1 MTGGSNDDYIPCS
14 ADGKKAWIFFP
25 RYQFWGSS
33 IPTMKAHVF
42 ETREFSNK
50 KKKQLWN
57 LFFGFLEPESGWVPW
72 WQNLI
77 LMLGYVLY
85 IAWMYKN
92 KYLLWKILG
101 GPAPDGSEPKQ
112 TKPIRAE
119 LVHSLETSVEMT
131 EKEAGKKKKDKD
143 RKKKNRTFF
152 GLVFPQVL

>member
-1 MTGGSNDDYIPCS
+1 
-14 ADGKKAWIFFP
+14 
-25 RYQFWGSS
+25 
-33 IPTMKAHVF
+33 
-42 ETREFSNK
+42 
-50 KKKQLWN
+50 
-57 LFFGFLEPESGWVPW
+57 
-72 WQNLI
+72 
-77 LMLGYVLY
+77 MLGYVLY